1 MHIAIENNAIDA
13 VEKLL
18 ELVADPN
25 YTIHCCV
32 HRDQNTIVPG
42 ENPVQQDGTT
52 LPTILLTPVIYAVAK
67 GNIEILKILLE
78 NGGSTANPDP
88 GNPLQESPLGKALHP
103 QCQRP
108 EVVALLLRFGAN
120 MHERIPVS
128 PETCVN
134 EKLLP
139 YRPSILEDL
148 CHTCSK
154 IEWSPCLEVLYEH
167 FSITSG
173 IEITPQEFYYFF
185 QFMYLVKALY
195 SYNITMKDQ
204 PDLSEY
210 PHIMKNIAAV
220 EILLSSLRS
229 EESDRSE
236 EDKEIFLTVYECYRA
251 LFKINLNI
259 PLTTSE
265 FEKSVLAWLKKVEAM
280 GIDMLLLKYTILGLL
295 CQRAEISLV
304 EFSWTLPVMFRRS
317 VQASQYFFNK
327 F

>member
-1 MHIAIENNAIDA
+1 
-13 VEKLL
+13 
-18 ELVADPN
+18 
-25 YTIHCCV
+25 
-32 HRDQNTIVPG
+32 
-42 ENPVQQDGTT
+42 
-52 LPTILLTPVIYAVAK
+52 
-67 GNIEILKILLE
+67 
-78 NGGSTANPDP
+78 
-88 GNPLQESPLGKALHP
+88 
-103 QCQRP
+103 
-108 EVVALLLRFGAN
+108 
-120 MHERIPVS
+120 
-128 PETCVN
+128 
-134 EKLLP
+134 
-139 YRPSILEDL
+139 
-148 CHTCSK
+148 
-154 IEWSPCLEVLYEH
+154 
-167 FSITSG
+167 
-173 IEITPQEFYYFF
+173 
-185 QFMYLVKALY
+185 MYLVKALY

-304 EFSWTLPVMFRRS
+304 EFSWTLPGMFRRS